1 MVASAVISV
10 RVREEVK
17 KVLEESGIDVGEEVR
32 RFLEDLAWRVK
43 IRRFVERWDELLKDV
58 KPSGEG
64 FSVMSVREDRES
76 H

>member
-1 MVASAVISV
+1 MISV

-17 KVLEESGIDVGEEVR
+17 RILEESGIDVGEEVR

-58 KPSGEG
+58 KPGEEG
-64 FSVMSVREDRES
+64 FSVSSVKEDREG